1 VITVDFRRL
10 TIRPGFKILD
20 IGCGSGRHTAAAYE
34 LDRTFAVGADL
45 NYTDVA
51 QAGERLRFHDRL
63 GAHGGGRWAL
73 STADICNLPFKTA
86 AFDLVICSEVL
97 EHIPADGAA
106 MDEIIRVLKPGHN
119 LVVSVPRFFP
129 EKICWLLSDEYFN
142 ANQGHVRIYRQ
153 NSLVARLQGHGVTH
167 WAMHFAHSIHTPY
180 WWLKCLVGPTR
191 EDSLSVNLYNRFLT
205 WDIMQKPRLTRWIDR
220 LLNPVLGKSIVL
232 YCVKNIGSSP
242 KELI

>member
-1 VITVDFRRL
+1 MITVDFRRL
-10 TIRPGFKILD
+10 AIRPGFKILD

-34 LDRTFAVGADL
+34 LDQALAVGADL
-45 NYTDVA
+45 NFSDVA
-51 QAGERLRFHDRL
+51 KAGERLRFHDSL

-73 STADICNLPFKTA
+73 STADICNLPFKTD

-97 EHIPADGAA
+97 EHIPTDGKA
-106 MDEIIRVLKPGHN
+106 MAEIIRVLKPGHD

-153 NSLVARLQGHGVTH
+153 KSLITRLERYGVAH
-167 WAMHFAHSIHTPY
+167 WATHFAHSIHAPY

-191 EDSLSVNLYNRFLT
+191 EDNRSVNLYNRFLT
-205 WDIMQKPRLTRWIDR
+205 WDIMQKPPLTRWLDR
-220 LLNPVLGKSIVL
+220 LLNPLLGKSLVL
-232 YCVKNIGSSP
+232 YFVKNNA
-242 KELI
+242 

>member
-1 VITVDFRRL
+1 MITVDFRRL
-10 TIRPGFKILD
+10 DIRPGFKILD

-34 LDRTFAVGADL
+34 LDRTLAVGADL
-45 NYTDVA
+45 NYSDVA
-51 QAGERLRFHDRL
+51 KAGERLRFHDSL

-73 STADICNLPFKTA
+73 SAADICNLPFKTD

-97 EHIPADGAA
+97 EHIPTDGKA
-106 MDEIIRVLKPGHN
+106 MAEIIRVLKPEHD

-153 NSLVARLQGHGVTH
+153 ESLVARLRKYGVTP
-167 WAMHFAHSIHTPY
+167 WATHFAHSIHTPY

-191 EDSLSVNLYNRFLT
+191 EDSCSVNLYNRFLT
-205 WDIMQKPRLTRWIDR
+205 WDIMATPPFTRFLDR
-220 LLNPVLGKSIVL
+220 LLNPVLGKSLVV
-232 YCVKNIGSSP
+232 YFKKKRHHAGV
-242 KELI
+242 EY